1 MLELQNII
9 AVLIL
14 FAALAYA
21 ATIFWKK
28 TRAFS
33 AKPGCADDCGCSS
46 KSKTPKIAH

>member
-14 FAALAYA
+14 VGAFVYA
-21 ATIFWKK
+21 AMVVWKK

-33 AKPGCADDCGCSS
+33 GKPGCADDCGCSS
-46 KSKTPKIAH
+46 KSKAPKIVH